1 MLNQKQAVY
10 YTRALVDSEQ
20 LEWIE
25 LSADTEDQDPS
36 QGGEGG
42 LGEDPLGWNWISP
55 GAVTGLFFMLHL

>member
-1 MLNQKQAVY
+1 MPFWKKMLNQKQAVY

-42 LGEDPLGWNWISP
+42 LGEDPLG
-55 GAVTGLFFMLHL
+55 